1 MSLHKNTATGPKNN
15 VYRKKGMARRRNG
28 TRAESQAQC
37 ERDRES
43 ERVEKDI
50 PCEEMS

>member
-15 VYRKKGMARRRNG
+15 VYRKKGMARGRNG
-28 TRAESQAQC
+28 TRAEQAQC

-50 PCEEMS
+50 PSEEMS